1 MQRQRLSAPD
11 RFVLFVLRSVLWSPV
26 ALALLVMGFSAL
38 DASYLSI
45 PLKGLVEGRVA
56 DVQPIV
62 RGWIMSA
69 LVTSTLGCVASSW
82 LRSIRSRPER

>member
-1 MQRQRLSAPD
+1 MQRQRLSGPD